1 MDIFIGPWKAKKEKM
16 IRVVVV
22 DDSSFMRK
30 ILTRMLEKD
39 SDIQVVGTAANGEE
53 AIETI
58 EKVKPDVVTMDIE
71 MPVMNGIDALKRIM
85 ATNPL
90 PVIVLSAITKEGADV
105 TMEALNLGACDF
117 MTKDISDGVS
127 GMAAKENELISKVK
141 DVAKKRV
148 RFLTRRLELIKRPVS
163 INRERRTKHEVLSI
177 GASTGGPPALQ
188 HILTSF
194 PQNFPVPI
202 VIAQHMPKLF
212 TQSFAQRLNALSQI
226 EIKEAEDREP
236 LRPGVALIAPG
247 DVHMGLKKNG
257 KDVTVEFVK
266 DTKYIYRPSVDLLMF
281 STAQIYDSS
290 AIGVILT
297 GMGNDGLV
305 GLKEL
310 KRRNGI
316 VIAQDEETCVVY
328 GMPKAVINANIA
340 DAVLPIDKISGEIIR
355 VL

>member
-1 MDIFIGPWKAKKEKM
+1 M

-22 DDSSFMRK
+22 DDSPFMRK

-39 SDIQVVGTAANGEE
+39 PGIQVVETAANGEE
-53 AIETI
+53 AIEKI
-58 EKVKPDVVTMDIE
+58 EKIRPDVVTLDIE
-71 MPVMNGIDALKRIM
+71 MPVMNGIEALKKIM

-90 PVIVLSAITKEGADV
+90 PVVVLSAISKEGADV

-117 MTKDISDGVS
+117 MTKDMSDGLL
-127 GMAAKENELISKVK
+127 GMASKENELISKVK

-148 RFLTRRLELIKRPVS
+148 RFLTRRLELIKKPLL
-163 INRERRTKHEVLSI
+163 INRDRRTKHAILSI

-194 PQNFPVPI
+194 PQDFPVPV

-212 TQSFAQRLNALSQI
+212 TQSFAQRLNSLSQI

-266 DTKYIYRPSVDLLMF
+266 DTKYIYRPSVDLLML

-310 KRRNGI
+310 KRKNGL

-328 GMPKAVINANIA
+328 GMPKAVVNANIA
-340 DAVLPIDKISGEIIR
+340 DAVLPIDKISEEIIR

>member
-1 MDIFIGPWKAKKEKM
+1 VETGRAKKVTM
-16 IRVVVV
+16 IRVLVV

-30 ILTRMLEKD
+30 ILARMLEKD
-39 SDIQVVGTAANGEE
+39 PDIQVVETATNGEE
-53 AIETI
+53 AIEKI
-58 EKVKPDVVTMDIE
+58 ERVRPDVVTMDIE

-85 ATNPL
+85 TTNPL

-117 MTKDISDGVS
+117 ITKDMSDGPL
-127 GMAAKENELISKVK
+127 GMTSKQSELISKVK

-148 RFLTRRLELIKRPVS
+148 RFLTKRLELIKKPIS
-163 INRERRTKHEVLSI
+163 INRERKTRREILSI

-194 PQNFPVPI
+194 PENFPIPV

-212 TQSFAQRLNALSQI
+212 TQSFAQRLNSLSQI
-226 EIKEAEDREP
+226 EIKEAEDKEP

-257 KDVTVEFVK
+257 KDVTVEFIR
-266 DTKYIYRPSVDLLMF
+266 DTKYIYRPSVDLLMG
-281 STAQIYDSS
+281 STAQVYHSS

-297 GMGNDGLV
+297 GMGNDGLL
-305 GLKEL
+305 GLQEL
-310 KRRNGI
+310 KRRNGM
-316 VIAQDEETCVVY
+316 VIAQDEETCVVF

-340 DAVLPIDKISGEIIR
+340 DVVLPIDKISEEIIKA
-355 VL
+355 L